1 MWMTSPGKQM
11 QEWEDTILYHLK
23 NWAHEIQQILSEGSL
38 LRIRFCCFFNNFS
51 YTLVSSTPSSS
62 LMVESNSQWDCSGI
76 RLLLS
81 RCKAGFCD
89 RITVQT
95 KGLMLRKGNTLDL
108 LFLFQ
113 CRNCCGVTYFSIMGQ
128 FWEKQPRW
136 AILELLEN
144 YARVL
149 FPFCSSFWSCK
160 QLYLLCYQNQMP
172 LFILQC
178 TCHMVRICMCNMSH
192 VCGLMAGFIMSSC
205 PTSCDMEA
213 NSSLWCLLSY
223 AHYFMDAC
231 LPQVVVHHLCPWTW
245 QSTTSG

>member
-1 MWMTSPGKQM
+1 MWMTSLGKQM

-62 LMVESNSQWDCSGI
+62 LMVESNSQWVCSGI

-149 FPFCSSFWSCK
+149 FPFCSSFCHANSCIYCVTK
-160 QLYLLCYQNQMP
+160 TRCPCSYYSALVIWWEYVCA
-172 LFILQC
+172 
-178 TCHMVRICMCNMSH
+178 TCHMCVVLWLGLSCHHVPHHVTWKQIPLSDVYWAMLIILWMH
-192 VCGLMAGFIMSSC
+192 VC
-205 PTSCDMEA
+205 
-213 NSSLWCLLSY
+213 
-223 AHYFMDAC
+223 HR
-231 LPQVVVHHLCPWTW
+231 
-245 QSTTSG
+245 